1 MHAWTITGCAVAA
14 LLLGILSP
22 EAQDRVLTGKAAF
35 AGWRSDGPGVRR
47 IITPADLPPPFATR
61 SVGNGPGMR
70 ARPSVAFPR
79 VPEGFSVEVFA
90 SDLAGPRTIRE
101 APNGDVFVAESRA
114 GRVSVLRPGADGAV
128 KRSVYV
134 DNLNGPYGIA
144 FHPAGADPEWIYI
157 AEIDRV
163 TRFAYRKDDVKAGQG
178 QETIVARLPTGG
190 HWTRDIAFS
199 PDGTRLYVAVGSRSN
214 AAQGMRRLSAS
225 ELKAHEAETARGAAW
240 DEERDRAAVLIFTP
254 DGERLGTLATGIRN
268 CSGVA
273 VEPTTGSL
281 WCATN
286 ERDGLGDNLPPDYA
300 TSVGEGNFYGWPWFY
315 IGGNQDPRHLGAR
328 PDLASQVTVPDVL
341 LQAHS
346 APLGIAFYDHDAFPS
361 QYRGDA
367 FVTLHGS
374 WNRSERTGY
383 KVVRLPL
390 DNGVAT
396 GGYEDFMTGFVISES
411 QVWGRPVGITVT
423 ADGALLVSEDGN
435 GTIWRV
441 RADGS

>member
-1 MHAWTITGCAVAA
+1 M
-14 LLLGILSP
+14 
-22 EAQDRVLTGKAAF
+22 
-35 AGWRSDGPGVRR
+35 
-47 IITPADLPPPFATR
+47 
-61 SVGNGPGMR
+61 
-70 ARPSVAFPR
+70 
-79 VPEGFSVEVFA
+79 
-90 SDLAGPRTIRE
+90 
-101 APNGDVFVAESRA
+101 
-114 GRVSVLRPGADGAV
+114 
-128 KRSVYV
+128 
-134 DNLNGPYGIA
+134 
-144 FHPAGADPEWIYI
+144 
-157 AEIDRV
+157 
-163 TRFAYRKDDVKAGQG
+163 
-178 QETIVARLPTGG
+178 
-190 HWTRDIAFS
+190 
-199 PDGTRLYVAVGSRSN
+199 
-214 AAQGMRRLSAS
+214 
-225 ELKAHEAETARGAAW
+225 
-240 DEERDRAAVLIFTP
+240 
-254 DGERLGTLATGIRN
+254 
-268 CSGVA
+268 
-273 VEPTTGSL
+273 
-281 WCATN
+281 
-286 ERDGLGDNLPPDYA
+286 
-300 TSVGEGNFYGWPWFY
+300 
-315 IGGNQDPRHLGAR
+315 GAR